1 MPYSVKPPWIVR
13 TVAAP
18 LLVSLALHGLL
29 FSALWFWPVRTK
41 GPTLTIDSTR
51 ITLDACAIDSHS
63 STLLPSPEFPADLHG
78 KDVNITQAPRLEGLP
93 AKPEHPASR
102 SQALLG
108 NERKR
113 NSASRPELVSG
124 REAELPG
131 GRSQTELGNEGDAGG
146 GSLFPLPATAAS
158 VVYVLDC
165 SVSMGIDRKL
175 DFARRKLIAS
185 LQQLPPSVRFQVIDY
200 NNYAE
205 SLTVDGQRGLLPA
218 EPAIVSKVIAKLQ
231 SLEAAGKTNH
241 LAALQR
247 ALELRP
253 DVIFF
258 LTDADDLKPEVISF
272 ITRRNQHSVIHTIEL
287 TRLRTPR
294 PEGPLAQL
302 AGNNHGNYRRVAIG
316 D

>member
-1 MPYSVKPPWIVR
+1 MPNCVKPPWILR

-41 GPTLTIDSTR
+41 SPRLTIESTR
-51 ITLDACAIDSHS
+51 ITLDACILDSRS
-63 STLLPSPEFPADLHG
+63 STLLPSPEFPADLRG

-93 AKPEHPASR
+93 TTPKHPTAP

-108 NERKR
+108 HAGERS
-113 NSASRPELVSG
+113 SASRPDLTGG
-124 REAELPG
+124 RE
-131 GRSQTELGNEGDAGG
+131 TELGNEGDAGG
-146 GSLFPLPATAAS
+146 DSLFPLPATAAS

-175 DFARRKLIAS
+175 DFARRGLIAS
-185 LQQLPPSVRFQVIDY
+185 LRRLPPSVRFQVISY

-205 SLTVDGQRGLLPA
+205 SLIVDGQRDLLPA
-218 EPAIVSKVIAKLQ
+218 ESAIVIKAISMLQ

-241 LAALQR
+241 LAALRR

-272 ITRRNQHSVIHTIEL
+272 ITQRNQHSVIHTIEL

-294 PEGPLAQL
+294 PDGPLAQL
-302 AGNNHGNYRRVAIG
+302 AGDNHGIYRRVAVG
-316 D
+316 GSP